1 MCICFGCSLLHR
13 MDVLFLCLLKEIKI
27 KLNNGTARGINLNV
41 VFVSFNNNTIQLK
54 SNRSENIIYEDLTF
68 IC

>member
-1 MCICFGCSLLHR
+1 

-41 VFVSFNNNTIQLK
+41 LFVSFNNNTIQLK